1 MKASRQPFSP
11 RGMSRCQSSAS
22 SWPVICFPCT
32 TRGRPA
38 SPQEQDVSGLRER
51 PFLSACSPVH
61 SSCLTLFSI
70 WMDTD
75 FTRLKDVGSLTI
87 PGNHGDYVLSV
98 FQGAA
103 LLYFSV
109 SGKKKKY
116 VHMCAHVH
124 LCASLRVC
132 KVYPCAHTLFSWEA
146 LVSLI
151 SRSAGHVSA
160 P

>member
-103 LLYFSV
+103 LIYFSV
-109 SGKKKKY
+109 SGKKKSMCTC
-116 VHMCAHVH
+116 VHMCICVR
-124 LCASLRVC
+124 LS
-132 KVYPCAHTLFSWEA
+132 
-146 LVSLI
+146 
-151 SRSAGHVSA
+151 VSA
-160 P
+160 KCTRVPALCSCGRPLSP